1 MVGEAGLDARIVI
14 EIERGLVADEGTA
27 GLLAAVIASHIRRV
41 GCPWAVF
48 DGMLGHAT
56 GEVVV
61 GLAIA
66 EVEAGFQIRVE
77 AIAEVGDQAFALA
90 GGVVLIAVGVG
101 IGQRH
106 VVIEISQ
113 DLPGADLALLI
124 AMAAGGVTHLQFRR
138 GVTGVADV
146 IDSAAQRQRTAIEA
160 IGAAQNFDMLD
171 PQWLEQFIRCAAGAG
186 EGQAIQHRVQPRG
199 VGAGRAVDA

>member
-1 MVGEAGLDARIVI
+1 
-14 EIERGLVADEGTA
+14 
-27 GLLAAVIASHIRRV
+27 
-41 GCPWAVF
+41 
-48 DGMLGHAT
+48 MLGHAT

-66 EVEAGFQIRVE
+66 EIEAGFQIRVE

-106 VVIEISQ
+106 VVIEIPQ
-113 DLPGADLALLI
+113 HLPGADLALLI
-124 AMAAGGVTHLQFRR
+124 AMAAGGVAHLQLRR

-146 IDSAAQRQRTAIEA
+146 IDSAAQRQRAAIETV
-160 IGAAQNFDMLD
+160 GAAQHFDMVD
-171 PQWLEQFIRCAAGAG
+171 PQRLKQFIRRAAGAG

-199 VGAGRAVDA
+199 VGTGCAVDA